1 MDNNTV
7 MKIAV
12 CISAVTLV
20 MSFASLVLTLTDDG
34 PEEDVSYTMYFG
46 MDPDSTES
54 EMSELQTAVT
64 GAVTS
69 AGYGYTLH
77 WAEGGYASEDGEVV
91 GGQRTLV
98 VTVAF
103 ADGVFIDSLVNDVKT
118 DFGLG
123 PVLVERMGG
132 QVELV

>member
-34 PEEDVSYTMYFG
+34 PEEDVSYTMYFD

-64 GAVTS
+64 GAITS
-69 AGYGYTLH
+69 AGYGDTLH
-77 WAEGGYASEDGEVV
+77 WAEGGYASEDGGVV
-91 GGQRTLV
+91 GGQHTLV
-98 VTVAF
+98 VTVAL
-103 ADGVFIDSLVNDVKT
+103 ADGVFIDSLVNDVRA
-118 DFGLG
+118 DFGLS
-123 PVLVERMGG
+123 PVLVERMSG